1 MFFLRYKTLFMHF
14 ISKIALTNLL
24 FFSINSLILAQT
36 KTLILGRPTDKSVT
50 ASVLFD
56 KKVDFFLEFGTQKGV
71 YTSKTAVRSNTDNTP
86 NEEDMQGLT
95 ANTRYYYRLQYRL
108 SGTSTYTP
116 TPEYTFITQRPAG
129 ASFTFAVESDEHL
142 YDKKG
147 VRSIYKLT
155 LQNQL
160 KEQSDFMLSL
170 GDIFGDD
177 HTPTSTTSKDM
188 DYFHKDYLQYLGE
201 VCHSIPFFVCLG
213 NHEGENGYYLKQT
226 PPNNIGVYGTL
237 WRKFYYPNPIPNSF
251 YTGNV
256 NKEAYGMDLPAN
268 YYAWTWGD
276 ATFIVLDVYRHCDVN
291 EKPQNW
297 DWTLGKAQYDW
308 FKKTLEG
315 SKSKYKFVFSH
326 HTRGQGRGGIA
337 TAKGFE
343 WGGIGSKG
351 TDEFQVN
358 RPGWDLPIHQ
368 LMVKNKVTIFFQG
381 HDHLY
386 AQEQLDG
393 VVYQEV
399 PMPSDSTYQIGALAN
414 ADAYTDITLDGTG
427 HLSVNVSPERVKV
440 DFMRAFLPA
449 DTKDGKHKN
458 GEIAYSYTVGADG
471 KFTKGVSMGNIF
483 LYTNTG
489 GGTGGGNGGGNGG
502 VNVVLANEP
511 EQSDFVRVFPNPSN
525 EKIKVEFLEN
535 VGEFRI
541 TLMNFIGQ
549 SIVHAQTD
557 EIDVRNVASGTYFL
571 KIEASNKKVLRKV
584 VINH

>member
-1 MFFLRYKTLFMHF
+1 
-14 ISKIALTNLL
+14 
-24 FFSINSLILAQT
+24 
-36 KTLILGRPTDKSVT
+36 
-50 ASVLFD
+50 
-56 KKVDFFLEFGTQKGV
+56 
-71 YTSKTAVRSNTDNTP
+71 
-86 NEEDMQGLT
+86 
-95 ANTRYYYRLQYRL
+95 
-108 SGTSTYTP
+108 
-116 TPEYTFITQRPAG
+116 
-129 ASFTFAVESDEHL
+129 
-142 YDKKG
+142 
-147 VRSIYKLT
+147 
-155 LQNQL
+155 
-160 KEQSDFMLSL
+160 
-170 GDIFGDD
+170 
-177 HTPTSTTSKDM
+177 
-188 DYFHKDYLQYLGE
+188 
-201 VCHSIPFFVCLG
+201 
-213 NHEGENGYYLKQT
+213 
-226 PPNNIGVYGTL
+226 
-237 WRKFYYPNPIPNSF
+237 
-251 YTGNV
+251 
-256 NKEAYGMDLPAN
+256 
-268 YYAWTWGD
+268 
-276 ATFIVLDVYRHCDVN
+276 
-291 EKPQNW
+291 
-297 DWTLGKAQYDW
+297 
-308 FKKTLEG
+308 
-315 SKSKYKFVFSH
+315 
-326 HTRGQGRGGIA
+326 
-337 TAKGFE
+337 
-343 WGGIGSKG
+343 
-351 TDEFQVN
+351 
-358 RPGWDLPIHQ
+358 
-368 LMVKNKVTIFFQG
+368 MVKNKVTIFFQG

-483 LYTNTG
+483 LHTNTG